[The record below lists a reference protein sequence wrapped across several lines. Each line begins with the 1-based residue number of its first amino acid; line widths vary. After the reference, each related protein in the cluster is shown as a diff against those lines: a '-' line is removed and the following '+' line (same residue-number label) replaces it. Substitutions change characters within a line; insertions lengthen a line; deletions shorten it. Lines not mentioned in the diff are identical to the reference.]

1 MGVKLGKKVSKGG
14 GTLVHYSFVL
24 HGVMG
29 KKLSSYRGWK
39 IKTKLMVNVTSLGVG
54 FVFF

>member
-24 HGVMG
+24 HGVMEISLSGYRGG
-29 KKLSSYRGWK
+29 KSKLS
-39 IKTKLMVNVTSLGVG
+39 
-54 FVFF
+54 